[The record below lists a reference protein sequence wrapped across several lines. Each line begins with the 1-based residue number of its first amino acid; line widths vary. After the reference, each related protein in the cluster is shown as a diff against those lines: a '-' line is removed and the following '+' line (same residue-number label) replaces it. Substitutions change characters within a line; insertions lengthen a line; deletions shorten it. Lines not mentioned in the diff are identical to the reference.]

1 MQTQNWNFS
10 NGARSIA
17 ILALLAMSFAT
28 LATAQSHED
37 VRAILDSAAKE
48 ATNVS
53 GVSIFAAP
61 PKGFDPLKATNQELA
76 TYGLPQRP
84 DQATQANAYE
94 IWERGMLAAKHR
106 ADGKLDVKSF
116 SSTNLKPVNS
126 QGAAVSGQS
135 FTKSSNWSG
144 IAATNT
150 NRTFNAKTSFDL
162 VESVFNVPVAQP
174 PFGAC
179 ARGITG
185 PFYEVSWNGIDGFSN
200 GDVVQG
206 GSLSAAD
213 CSGNTLYEAWVEWF
227 PSYSILGVFYV
238 HPGDDIWVQTYGYP
252 GTSTQYVFV
261 EDITLQTY
269 GTYAL
274 PYVKGPGLVG
284 NSAEWI
290 VERPCCAPSGFPL
303 ALANTIY
310 DFFAYDFA
318 YKGNGAVVYAG
329 STAASTFNISM
340 LADDGT
346 TVIEGVYAGTA
357 GTQGLESLWFV
368 DEACAYSGGC
378 TP

>member
-1 MQTQNWNFS
+1 MQTKDTQFL
-10 NGARSIA
+10 NGTLAIA
-17 ILALLAMSFAT
+17 IVALLAVSFTT
-28 LATAQSHED
+28 LATAQSRGD
-37 VRAILDSAAKE
+37 VQAIFDSAAKE
-48 ATNVS
+48 VTNID
-53 GVSIFAAP
+53 GVRIFAAP
-61 PKGFDPLKATNQELA
+61 PKGFDPLKASNQELA
-76 TYGLPQRP
+76 AYGLPQRP
-84 DQATQANAYE
+84 DKATEAKAYE
-94 IWERGMLAAKHR
+94 LWERGMLAAKHR
-106 ADGKLDVKSF
+106 AAPKLDVKSF
-116 SSTNLKPVNS
+116 SSTNLKPVSS
-126 QGAAVSGQS
+126 QGAAVNGQS
-135 FTKSSNWSG
+135 FTKSYNWSG

-150 NRTFNAKTSFDL
+150 NRVFAKSSFDL

-238 HPGDDIWVQTYGYP
+238 NPGDDIWVQTYGYP

-290 VERPCCAPSGFPL
+290 VERPCCAPSGSPL

-329 STAASTFNISM
+329 STALSNYNISM

-346 TVIEGVYAGTA
+346 TVIEGVYAGNT